1 MTTSSSRKSRI
12 LRNLPI
18 VRTLAS
24 LKLAVVTM
32 GSLAAILAVGTLI
45 ESRYN
50 ADMARLLVYDRWW
63 FDLLLAFLFLN
74 ILFSVL
80 IRMPLKRHQYAF
92 GCIHLG
98 MLVLLAGA
106 FGTRLGGLDGTIEI
120 PEGSASMAVRLP
132 ETVLRSYL
140 DERFESEVPLDRSLV
155 SDSGDLGPVPGFPG
169 NGPRIVQSI
178 PFSKIYQKTSPTPDG
193 TPIVELALMAGE
205 SEPIALRLA
214 LDHPA
219 LPSRQDAASLHV
231 SLEPVGSVAA
241 FLDTTPNIP
250 AALSLECRHGK
261 NSVEFALGELVPGRT
276 KNDGMLEVGVV
287 EFLPDARI
295 GDSGLANQSGNLVNP
310 AVRLKVSTGT
320 ATWEEI
326 LYGRVPGFRFT
337 GDAHPEVSWKIEYR
351 PHGGA
356 AQAPTLR
363 LGAAGDSL
371 LARCERDGRILA
383 AFHVVP
389 GRSMRLPLEG
399 VHASVGT
406 WLPRADLR
414 DSCVEVDPA
423 PGAALPPPAIRVGQ
437 GPWGA
442 PRWIPLGGFFGW
454 SEAGHRRILSH
465 EERRTALPFGIRL
478 DSFKVGTN
486 PGTMDAASYESFVT
500 VVDSLGAPLDTARI
514 AMNEPLQHGGYTFYQ
529 ASFVQRPGAPS
540 TTILSVNRDPGRPF
554 KYLGSLLAVISI
566 GWYAAERLRK
576 RTETPA

>member
-1 MTTSSSRKSRI
+1 
-12 LRNLPI
+12 
-18 VRTLAS
+18 
-24 LKLAVVTM
+24 M
-32 GSLAAILAVGTLI
+32 GSLAAILAAGTVI

-63 FDLLLAFLFLN
+63 FDLLLSILSLN
-74 ILFSVL
+74 ILLSVL
-80 IRMPLKRHQYAF
+80 VRMPLRRHQYAF

-106 FGTRLGGLDGTIEI
+106 FATRTGGLDGTIEI

-140 DERFESEVPLDRSLV
+140 DERFESEVPLDRRLSA
-155 SDSGDLGPVPGFPG
+155 DSGDLGAVPGFSG
-169 NGPRIVQSI
+169 DGPRVVQSL
-178 PFSKIYQKTSPTPDG
+178 PFSRVYQKTAPSPDG
-193 TPIVELALMAGE
+193 TPVVELALMAGG
-205 SEPIALRLA
+205 SGPTALRLA

-231 SLEPVGSVAA
+231 SLEPVASIAA

-250 AALSLECRHGK
+250 AALSVECRHGTD
-261 NSVEFALGELVPGRT
+261 SVTFALGELLPGRT
-276 KNDGMLEVGVV
+276 KRDGALEVAVV

-295 GDSGLANQSGNLVNP
+295 GDSGLANQSGNLSNP
-310 AVRLKVSTGT
+310 AVRLKVATAE

-337 GDAHPEVSWKIEYR
+337 GDAHPEVSWRIEFR

-356 AQAPTLR
+356 AQTPTLR

-371 LARCERDGRILA
+371 LARCERDGRILS

-389 GRSMRLPLEG
+389 GRSMPLPLEG
-399 VHASVGT
+399 VEASVGT

-423 PGAALPPPAIRVGQ
+423 PGAALPPPAIRVGE

-454 SEAGHRRILSH
+454 NDNGRRRILSY

-486 PGTMDAASYESFVT
+486 PGTMEAASYESFVT
-500 VVDSLGAPLDTARI
+500 VVDSLGEPLDTARI

-529 ASFVQRPGAPS
+529 ASFVQRPGAPA

-554 KYLGSLLAVISI
+554 KYLGSLLTVISI

-576 RTETPA
+576 RKETPA

>member
-1 MTTSSSRKSRI
+1 MTPPSSRTSRN

-24 LKLAVVTM
+24 LKLAVVSM
-32 GSLAAILAVGTLI
+32 GSLATILAVGTLI

-63 FDLLLAFLFLN
+63 FDLLLSILFLN
-74 ILFSVL
+74 ILLSVL
-80 IRMPLKRHQYAF
+80 IRMPLRRHQYAF

-106 FGTRLGGLDGTIEI
+106 FATRLGGVDGTIEI
-120 PEGSASMAVRLP
+120 PEGSASMAIRLP

-140 DERFESEVPLDRSLV
+140 DEQFESEVPLARRLV
-155 SDSGDLGPVPGFPG
+155 ADTGDLGPVPGFSG
-169 NGPRIVQSI
+169 KAPRVVQSL
-178 PFSKIYQKTSPTPDG
+178 PFSRVYQKAAPTPDG
-193 TPIVELALMAGE
+193 TPIVELALLAGN
-205 SEPIALRLA
+205 SEPAALRLA
-214 LDHPA
+214 LDHPT
-219 LPSRQDAASLHV
+219 LPSQQEAASVRV
-231 SLEPVGSVAA
+231 SLESVTSVAA

-250 AALSLECRHGK
+250 AALSLECRHGT
-261 NSVEFALGELVPGRT
+261 NSVAFALGELIPGRT
-276 KNDGMLEVGVV
+276 KRDGALEVGVV
-287 EFLPDARI
+287 EFLPDAQI
-295 GDSGLANQSGNLVNP
+295 GDSGLTNQSENLVNP

-320 ATWEEI
+320 ASWDEI
-326 LYGRVPGFRFT
+326 IYGRVPGFRFT
-337 GDAHPEVSWKIEYR
+337 GDAHPDVAWKIEYR

-383 AFHVVP
+383 AFQVVP
-389 GRSMRLPLEG
+389 GQDMSLPLDG
-399 VHASVGT
+399 IHVSVGT

-423 PGAALPPPAIRVGQ
+423 PGAALPPPAIRVGE

-454 SEAGHRRILSH
+454 NDNGRRRILSY

-478 DSFKVGTN
+478 DSFKIGTN
-486 PGTMDAASYESFVT
+486 PGTMEAASYESFVT
-500 VVDSLGAPLDTARI
+500 VVDSIGSPMDTARI

-529 ASFVQRPGAPS
+529 ASFVQRPGAPA

-554 KYLGSLLAVISI
+554 KYLGSLLTVISI
-566 GWYAAERLRK
+566 GWYAAERLRTRK
-576 RTETPA
+576 ENSA

>member
-1 MTTSSSRKSRI
+1 MN
-12 LRNLPI
+12 LRDLPL

-24 LKLAVVTM
+24 LKLAVVSM
-32 GSLAAILAVGTLI
+32 ASLAAILAAGTLV

-63 FDLLLAFLFLN
+63 FDLLLAILFLN
-74 ILFSVL
+74 ILLSVAV
-80 IRMPLKRHQYAF
+80 RMPLRRHQYAF

-106 FGTRLGGLDGTIEI
+106 FATRLGGVDGTLEI

-140 DERFESEVPLDRSLV
+140 DERFESEVPLARRLSAAT
-155 SDSGDLGPVPGFPG
+155 GDLGAVPGFSG
-169 NGPRIVQSI
+169 HAPRIVQSL
-178 PFSKIYQKTSPTPDG
+178 PFSRVYQKATPDTNG
-193 TPIVELALMAGE
+193 TPMVELALLTGN
-205 SEPIALRLA
+205 SEPTSVRLA
-214 LDHPA
+214 LDHPT
-219 LPSRQDAASLHV
+219 LPSQQELAVIRV
-231 SLEPVGSVAA
+231 SLEPVASVAS
-241 FLDTTPNIP
+241 FLDTTPSMP
-250 AALSLECRHGK
+250 AALSLECRHGS
-261 NSVEFALGELVPGRT
+261 NSVTFTLGELVPGRT
-276 KNDGMLEVGVV
+276 KRDSTLEVGVV

-295 GDSGLANQSGNLVNP
+295 GDSGLSNQSTNLVNP
-310 AVRLKVSTGT
+310 AVRLKVSNGT
-320 ATWEEI
+320 ASWEEI
-326 LYGRVPGFRFT
+326 LYGRVPDFRFT
-337 GDAHPEVSWKIEYR
+337 GDAHPDVAWKVRYR

-389 GRSMRLPLEG
+389 GQDLSLPLEG
-399 VHASVGT
+399 VHVSVGT

-423 PGAALPPPAIRVGQ
+423 PGTALPPPAIRVDE

-454 SEAGHRRILSH
+454 NEGGHRRLLSY
-465 EERRTALPFGIRL
+465 EGRRAALPFGIRL
-478 DSFKVGTN
+478 DSFKIGTN

-500 VVDSLGAPLDTARI
+500 VVDSLGSPLDTARI
-514 AMNEPLQHGGYTFYQ
+514 AMNEPLHHGGYTLYQ
-529 ASFVQRPGAPS
+529 ASFVQQPGAPS

-554 KYLGSLLAVISI
+554 KYLGSLLTVLSI
-566 GWYAAERLRK
+566 GWYAAERLRLRK
-576 RTETPA
+576 ENPA